1 MPATGARMNAF
12 EQVAG
17 MARSYGQDNETI
29 R

>member
-1 MPATGARMNAF
+1 MPATGARTNAL

-17 MARSYGQDNETI
+17 MARSYGEENETI